1 MNRVIDVIFH
11 NTTRFFAISVLFVLA
26 ALFAVLFNEA
36 KPAIDAFGLGFIVN
50 SKWAPNMDIFGGFPA
65 IYGSI
70 VSTVIA
76 MLIATPVAIGIAI
89 FLSEL
94 APPWIAAPVGMAI
107 ELLAAIPSIIYGMWG
122 LFYLAPLLRDIWGGN
137 GLGLMTAGIVLSIM
151 ILPFMAA
158 ITRDAMKTTPEI
170 LKESAYGMG
179 ATRWEVLK
187 NVVIPYVKSGIIGSI
202 ILALGR
208 AVGETMA
215 VTFVMGNAHKVPDS
229 IFKPATSIPV
239 TLANEFTEAD
249 TDLYYSSLFYL
260 ALILLIISFTVIAT
274 AKFWFLRNLQEQRV

>member
-1 MNRVIDVIFH
+1 MDKILDSLFLNISRL
-11 NTTRFFAISVLFVLA
+11 FAIVVLIVLVALFIVLFK
-26 ALFAVLFNEA
+26 EA
-36 KPAIDAFGLGFIVN
+36 KPAIDAFGLEFITN
-50 SKWAPNMDIFGGFPA
+50 TKWAPNMDIFGGYPA

-70 VSTVIA
+70 VSTAIA
-76 MLIATPVAIGIAI
+76 MVIATPIAIGIAI

-94 APPWIAAPVGMAI
+94 ASPIVATFVGMAV

-122 LFYLAPLLRDIWGGN
+122 LFYLAPIMKSIGGGS
-137 GLGLMTAGIVLSIM
+137 GLGLATAGVVLSIM
-151 ILPFMAA
+151 IIPFMAA
-158 ITRDAMKTTPEI
+158 ITRDAMKTTPDI

-187 NVVIPYVKSGIIGSI
+187 DVVIPYVKSGIIGSI

-208 AVGETMA
+208 AIGETMA
-215 VTFVMGNAHKVPDS
+215 VTFVMGNAHKVPHS
-229 IFKPATSIPV
+229 LFQAATSIPV

-260 ALILLIISFTVIAT
+260 ALILLVISFSVIAL
-274 AKFWFLRNLQEQRV
+274 AKFLFLKRVEDKI

>member
-1 MNRVIDVIFH
+1 VVDLIFH
-11 NTTRFFAISVLFVLA
+11 NTTRFFAISVLLVLA

-50 SKWAPNMDIFGGFPA
+50 GKWAPNMDIFGGFPA

-122 LFYLAPLLRDIWGGN
+122 LFYLAPVLRDIWGGN
-137 GLGLMTAGIVLSIM
+137 GLGLMTAGIVL
-151 ILPFMAA
+151 
-158 ITRDAMKTTPEI
+158 
-170 LKESAYGMG
+170 
-179 ATRWEVLK
+179 
-187 NVVIPYVKSGIIGSI
+187 
-202 ILALGR
+202 
-208 AVGETMA
+208 
-215 VTFVMGNAHKVPDS
+215 
-229 IFKPATSIPV
+229 
-239 TLANEFTEAD
+239 
-249 TDLYYSSLFYL
+249 
-260 ALILLIISFTVIAT
+260 
-274 AKFWFLRNLQEQRV
+274 

>member
-1 MNRVIDVIFH
+1 MIDTIFH
-11 NTTRFFAISVLFVLA
+11 NTTRFFAISVLLVLA
-26 ALFAVLFNEA
+26 ALFAVLFSEA
-36 KPAIDAFGLGFIVN
+36 KPAMEAFGLDFIIN
-50 SKWAPNMDIFGGFPA
+50 SKWAPNMEIFGGYPA

-70 VSTVIA
+70 VSTIIA
-76 MLIATPVAIGIAI
+76 MLIATPIAIGIAI

-94 APPWIAAPVGMAI
+94 TPPWISTPVGMAI

-122 LFYLAPLLRDIWGGN
+122 LFYLAPVLRDIWGGN

-187 NVVIPYVKSGIIGSI
+187 DVVIPYVKSGIIGSI

-215 VTFVMGNAHKVPDS
+215 VTFVMGNSHKVPSS
-229 IFKPATSIPV
+229 IFQPATSIPV

-260 ALILLIISFTVIAT
+260 ALILLVISFTVIAV
-274 AKFWFLRNLQEQRV
+274 AKFWFLRNLQEQRI

>member
-1 MNRVIDVIFH
+1 MNRAIDLIFH
-11 NTTRFFAISVLFVLA
+11 NTTRFFAISVLIVLA

-36 KPAIDAFGLGFIVN
+36 KPAIEAFGLDFVVN
-50 SKWAPNMDIFGGFPA
+50 SKWAPNMEIFGGFPA

-70 VSTVIA
+70 VSTLIA
-76 MLIATPVAIGIAI
+76 MLIATPIAIGIAI

-94 APPWIAAPVGMAI
+94 APPWLAVPVGMAI

-122 LFYLAPLLRDIWGGN
+122 LFYLAPILRDIWGGN

-187 NVVIPYVKSGIIGSI
+187 DVVIPYVKSGIIGSI

-260 ALILLIISFTVIAT
+260 ALILLLISFTVIAT
-274 AKFWFLRNLQEQRV
+274 AKFWFLRNLRERRV